1 MHVFCSN
8 VTWLWC
14 RADQDELMTMLPG
27 SLEQLED
34 DVAAQMVRWGAV
46 DCGVAADRPLAVSML
61 VEAEAEVARL

>member
-1 MHVFCSN
+1 
-8 VTWLWC
+8 
-14 RADQDELMTMLPG
+14 MTMLPG